1 MKKFAAVAVLLA
13 AIGLRAE
20 AQEKKDTNK
29 GFYVIGPKSR
39 IFLQGRAILQA
50 EGVQVTDAHPTATTQ
65 APNTVVTPR
74 LQSGSSYLRLRGE
87 YDLGQKYM
95 VWAQFEAEL
104 ALDQNS
110 STGPFSG
117 LRNSAAGLTGP
128 FGTFQLGN
136 WDTPLKSAT
145 IGLDPYGGI
154 DSMSFYNVFGQQLGG
169 NSVSGN
175 KWNSRVGNNV
185 MYTTPRFS
193 GVQGAVMAASPEATV
208 GTLRPYLVSAS
219 LSYNGPLFL
228 AVAYEYRKNVDTT
241 STGTAGIASTAAGN
255 RTSDQA
261 FRAGA
266 GYKYNPT
273 FTRVAVAFEWLK
285 AANDSFGGGFDY
297 SKTTLF
303 AAITQGIMS
312 DTHQVVLTGG
322 IGSDYSLSNTA
333 NMPGTL
339 SAALNAA
346 GNGADTGAKFFSVAY
361 HYNWTS
367 DFKLYAGYVRLMNSD
382 KGLYQFGSAGLGLA
396 TGANAATVGQ
406 YQGMTN
412 SAYTLGFYYLF

>member
-1 MKKFAAVAVLLA
+1 MKKYAAIAVLLA
-13 AIGLRAE
+13 SVGFTAQAE
-20 AQEKKDTNK
+20 EKKDTPK
-29 GFYVIGPKSR
+29 GFYVVAPKSR
-39 IFLQGRAILQA
+39 IYIQGRAILQA
-50 EGVQVTDAHPTATTQ
+50 EGVTVTDTHPTTTTR
-65 APNTVVTPR
+65 APDMILTPR
-74 LQSGSSYLRLRGE
+74 LQSGSSYLRFRGE
-87 YDLGQKYM
+87 YDLGEKYM
-95 VWAQFEAEL
+95 VWAQLEAEL

-169 NSVSGN
+169 NAVSGN

-193 GVQGAVMAASPEATV
+193 GVQGAVMAATPEATV
-208 GTLRPYLVSAS
+208 GTLRPYLLSAS
-219 LSYNGPLFL
+219 ISYNGPLYL

-266 GYKYNPT
+266 SYKYNPT
-273 FTRVAVAFEWLK
+273 FTRLALAFEWLK

-303 AAITQGIMS
+303 GAITQGIMS
-312 DTHQVVLTGG
+312 DTHQLVLTGG
-322 IGSDYSLSNTA
+322 IAGDYSVTNAA
-333 NMPGTL
+333 NMTGTL
-339 SAALNAA
+339 SAALNT
-346 GNGADTGAKFFSVAY
+346 NGADTGAKFFSVAY

-396 TGANAATVGQ
+396 TGTNAATVGQ

-412 SAYTLGFYYLF
+412 SAYTLGFQYLF